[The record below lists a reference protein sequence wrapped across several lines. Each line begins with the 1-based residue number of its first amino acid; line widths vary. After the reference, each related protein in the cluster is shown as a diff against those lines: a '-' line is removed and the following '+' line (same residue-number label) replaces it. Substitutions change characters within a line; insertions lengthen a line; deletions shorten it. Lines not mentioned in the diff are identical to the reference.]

1 MSFAKNMGKSFGNTC
16 NQKLLSSL
24 KNTTTNPIK
33 TASNRAIQKTAEVP
47 ADNKQLLVIK
57 LLIK

>member
-1 MSFAKNMGKSFGNTC
+1 MSFAKNMGKSFSNKC

-24 KNTTTNPIK
+24 KNTTTDPIK
-33 TASNRAIQKTAEVP
+33 TTSNRAVQKTAKVT